1 MQQAYQA
8 LRVVSEAQTVYIVL
22 AAQPGELILEELS
35 AACAGLQDKSSSG
48 IKAVVLDFDQ
58 QPEAQNATRSIA
70 PDLLTHACE
79 SVRAIPQ
86 PALAIARASLSD
98 TACWLYKEADF
109 TLVAHE
115 AELCL
120 PGRDERD
127 GWTDGDKRVGG
138 LAAVRLGYA
147 TWTAPASDLNREME
161 RILGM
166 LRTKSAVALRN
177 AKTSVR
183 LAQQYAAAPQE
194 ALRRVNQFYLEN
206 VMQTEDAREGLKAFL
221 EKRQPRWSNR

>member
-8 LRVVSEAQTVYIVL
+8 LRVISEAQTVYIVL
-22 AAQPGELILEELS
+22 AARPSELMLEELS

-58 QPEAQNATRSIA
+58 QPGAQNAAQHIM
-70 PDLLTHACE
+70 PELLDRAGE
-79 SVRAIPQ
+79 SVHAIPQ
-86 PALAIARASLSD
+86 PVLAVARASLSD
-98 TACWLYKEADF
+98 AACQLYLKADF

-120 PGRDERD
+120 PGQDERD
-127 GWTDGDKRVGG
+127 IQARGDKRVGG
-138 LAAVRLGYA
+138 LAAARLGYA

-161 RILGM
+161 RILNM
-166 LRTKSAVALRN
+166 LRAKSAVALRN
-177 AKTSVR
+177 TKASVR

-194 ALRRVNQFYLEN
+194 ALRHVNQFYLEN
-206 VMQTEDAREGLKAFL
+206 VMQTEDAQEGLKAFL
-221 EKRQPRWSNR
+221 EKRQPRWNNR